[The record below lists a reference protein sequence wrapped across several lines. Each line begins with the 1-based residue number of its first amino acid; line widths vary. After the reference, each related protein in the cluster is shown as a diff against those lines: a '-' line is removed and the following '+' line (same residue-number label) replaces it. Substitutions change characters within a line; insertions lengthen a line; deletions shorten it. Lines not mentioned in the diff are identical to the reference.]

1 MSIGMTGVKFTVGEQ
16 GRISKER
23 LSFLI
28 EIMKGMEFSTPNRVK
43 DGCYYIRFRDK
54 VLYLTDKNR
63 YDSLVFQ
70 ELRDEDDLLIVLS
83 DFLENNYNG
92 YKFSLGVD
100 TKQVNDIDLNLFFSM
115 LMRKDWGL
123 KGVSVRS
130 PQRKYFFLDC
140 EKKVVGT
147 SDSVKTYDGDKTKY
161 KLPGHLILGLMDKAV
176 EEGNVEFN
184 LSNIL
189 VIHER
194 IRKKLQG
201 KTLSG
206 GGGNIIGVERADK
219 PIKVEG
225 DVPLF
230 AEEDYFKQEKSIG
243 D

>member
-1 MSIGMTGVKFTVGEQ
+1 MSIRMTGVKFTVGEQ

-28 EIMKGMEFSTPNRVK
+28 KIMKGMGFSTPNCVK
-43 DGCYYIRFRDK
+43 DGYYYIRFRNK
-54 VLYLTDKNR
+54 VLCLTDKNR

-83 DFLENNYNG
+83 DFLGNNYNG

-100 TKQVNDIDLNLFFSM
+100 TKQVNDIDLGLFFNM
-115 LMRKDWGL
+115 LLRKGW
-123 KGVSVRS
+123 KVRVVS
-130 PQRKYFFLDC
+130 QKKYFFLDC
-140 EKKVVGT
+140 LKKVVDN
-147 SDSVKTYDGDKTKY
+147 SDSIDTYDKDKTKY
-161 KLPGHLILGLMDKAV
+161 KLPGYLILGLMDKTV
-176 EEGNVEFN
+176 EDGEVKFN

-189 VIHER
+189 VIYER
-194 IRKKLQG
+194 IKKKLQG

-206 GGGNIIGVERADK
+206 SGRSVTGVERADE

-225 DVPLF
+225 NLPLF
-230 AEEDYFKQEKSIG
+230 AEEDYFKQEEGIR

>member
-28 EIMKGMEFSTPNRVK
+28 KIMKGMGFSTPNCVK
-43 DGCYYIRFRDK
+43 DGYYYIRFRNK
-54 VLYLTDKNR
+54 VLCLTDKNR

-100 TKQVNDIDLNLFFSM
+100 TKQVNDIDLGLFFNM
-115 LMRKDWGL
+115 LLRKGW
-123 KGVSVRS
+123 KVRVVS
-130 PQRKYFFLDC
+130 QKKYFFLDC
-140 EKKVVGT
+140 LKKVVDN
-147 SDSVKTYDGDKTKY
+147 SDSIDTYDKDKTKY
-161 KLPGHLILGLMDKAV
+161 KLPGYLILGLMDKTV
-176 EEGNVEFN
+176 EDGEVKFN

-189 VIHER
+189 VIYER
-194 IRKKLQG
+194 IKKKLQG

-206 GGGNIIGVERADK
+206 GGGNITGVERADK

-225 DVPLF
+225 DIPLF
-230 AEEDYFKQEKSIG
+230 AEEDYFKQEKGIG